1 MEELTFRAMGCQI
14 SIFLDSDSS
23 LAKQTLAQVPIW
35 FEEWEQILSRF
46 RPDSEL
52 SLLNHQSGIPTAVSD
67 TLWEVLT
74 LAIQTEMESNGLVTP
89 LVLPA
94 LEHAGYDRSFELIK
108 GSDFSSAEYSGY
120 PVGQLDELIFNLDL
134 QMIQL
139 PLGSGLDFGGIA
151 KGWAAHQAAQ
161 RLAAFAPAL
170 VNAGGD
176 IAVTDSQHDDLLWT
190 VGIINPF
197 QAEQDLALLEVGQ
210 CGIATSGVDF
220 RQWHQN
226 GVKRHH
232 IIDPRTGLPA
242 QTDLM
247 SATVIAPDVMQ
258 AEMAAKVAMLM
269 GSRAALEWFQD
280 QPWLQSILVLTNGQ
294 IAASQPIEPSL
305 WRER

>member
-1 MEELTFRAMGCQI
+1 MENITFRAMGCQI
-14 SIFLDSDSS
+14 SAFLDSDSD
-23 LAKQTLAQVPIW
+23 LAKQSLAQVPLW

-52 SLLNHQSGIPTAVSD
+52 SLLNHQAGIPTTVSD
-67 TLWEVLT
+67 TFWEVLM
-74 LAIQTEMESNGLVTP
+74 LSIQTEIESNGLVTP

-94 LEHAGYDRSFELIK
+94 LEIVGYDRSFDLMK
-108 GSDFSSAEYSGY
+108 DSDFSSAEYSGY
-120 PVGQLDELIFNLDL
+120 PVGQLDDLITNTDF

-151 KGWAAHQAAQ
+151 KGWAAHKAAQ
-161 RLAAFAPAL
+161 RLAAVAPAL

-176 IAVTDSQHDDLLWT
+176 IAVSGSQHDDLLWT
-190 VGIINPF
+190 VGVINPF
-197 QAEQDLALLEVGQ
+197 QPEKDLAWLEVGQ

-232 IIDPRTGLPA
+232 IIDPRTGFPA
-242 QTDLM
+242 KTDLM

-258 AEMAAKVAMLM
+258 AEMAAKVAMLL

-280 QPWLQSILVLTNGQ
+280 QPWLQTILVLANGQ
-294 IAASQPIEPSL
+294 IAASKEIEPSL
-305 WRER
+305 WRVN